1 MMKPPSLTA
10 DHLYSLLAAAIAAML
25 VLSGCSSNPKPTNA
39 QGKALGNTDEQIFV
53 GDTIEKN
60 YDPHVIIK
68 RAEAFFEKD
77 EYAEAAIELT
87 HFMELHRAH
96 ALAPYAQF
104 RLGEAYLKQARTID
118 RDPEPVQKA
127 MAAFEKLRTEYP
139 ASAYDSQAIARIH
152 DCKDWLA
159 QTHMFVGQFY
169 YRREAYLAAA
179 HRFEA
184 ILKDYPEMNV
194 APDALYYLA
203 LSYKE
208 LGATD
213 WAREQLALL
222 SERFPTSPIRA
233 QGDKLL
239 AKLGGPLPVAVAKTD
254 VEKSAPP
261 PQSEPA
267 SVELSLASLVLPE
280 SDPRRSTL
288 PQITAPTLPSSA
300 STLQSNLTFC
310 RLGAWC

>member
-1 MMKPPSLTA
+1 MKSPSQSIRRLC
-10 DHLYSLLAAAIAAML
+10 SLIAAITL

-39 QGKALGNTDEQIFV
+39 QGKALSNTDEQIFV

-60 YDPHVIIK
+60 YDPHVIVK
-68 RAEAFFEKD
+68 RAEAFFDKD

-127 MAAFEKLRTEYP
+127 MAAFEKLRTDYP
-139 ASAYDSQAIARIH
+139 VSAYDSQAVARIH

-159 QTHMFVGQFY
+159 QTHMFVGKFY

-239 AKLGGPLPVAVAKTD
+239 AKLGGPLPVAVAKSNE
-254 VEKSAPP
+254 EKPAPSA
-261 PQSEPA
+261 QAEPA
-267 SVELSLASLVLPE
+267 PAGLALASLVLPE
-280 SDPRRSTL
+280 SDPGRTTI
-288 PQITAPTLPSSA
+288 PQITAPTLPASA
-300 STLQSNLTFC
+300 LQPNLSFC

>member
-1 MMKPPSLTA
+1 MMTLRSLSA
-10 DHLYSLLAAAIAAML
+10 HHLCSLLAAVSL
-25 VLSGCSSNPKPTNA
+25 VLSGCSGNPKPTDA
-39 QGKALGNTDEQIFV
+39 QGKALSNTDEQIFV

-68 RAEAFFEKD
+68 RAEAFFDKE
-77 EYAEAAIELT
+77 EYAEASIELT

-127 MAAFEKLRTEYP
+127 MAAFEKLRTDYP
-139 ASAYDSQAIARIH
+139 SSAYDSQAVARIH

-222 SERFPTSPIRA
+222 SDRFPTSPIRA

-254 VEKSAPP
+254 VEKPAPSA
-261 PQSEPA
+261 QAEPVSA
-267 SVELSLASLVLPE
+267 ELSLASLVLPE
-280 SDPRRSTL
+280 PEPQRATI
-288 PQITAPTLPSSA
+288 PQITPPTVPASA
-300 STLQSNLTFC
+300 SALQPNLTFC

>member
-1 MMKPPSLTA
+1 MMKSSSPSASRLC
-10 DHLYSLLAAAIAAML
+10 SLLAAATL
-25 VLSGCSSNPKPTNA
+25 VLCGCSSNSKPTTA
-39 QGKALGNTDEQIFV
+39 QGKALSNTDEQIFV

-68 RAEAFFEKD
+68 RAEAFFDKD

-127 MAAFEKLRTEYP
+127 MAAFEKLRTDYP
-139 ASAYDSQAIARIH
+139 ASAYETQAVARIH

-254 VEKSAPP
+254 EEKPAP
-261 PQSEPA
+261 
-267 SVELSLASLVLPE
+267 
-280 SDPRRSTL
+280 STR
-288 PQITAPTLPSSA
+288 ITT
-300 STLQSNLTFC
+300 
-310 RLGAWC
+310 

>member
-1 MMKPPSLTA
+1 MTKLTFLSTRLCSLF
-10 DHLYSLLAAAIAAML
+10 AAVTLI
-25 VLSGCSSNPKPTNA
+25 LSGCSSSTKPTNA
-39 QGKALGNTDEQIFV
+39 QGKALSNTDEQIFV

-68 RAEAFFEKD
+68 RAEAFFDKD

-127 MAAFEKLRTEYP
+127 MAAFEKLRTDYA
-139 ASAYDSQAIARIH
+139 ASAYDSQAMARIH
-152 DCKDWLA
+152 DCQDWLA

-184 ILKDYPEMNV
+184 ILKDYPEMTV

-208 LGATD
+208 LGAID

-222 SERFPTSPIRA
+222 SERFPTNPIRV

-239 AKLGGPLPVAVAKTD
+239 AKLGGPLPVAVAKAD
-254 VEKSAPP
+254 AEKPASSSQP
-261 PQSEPA
+261 EPA
-267 SVELSLASLVLPE
+267 PAGFSLASLVLPE
-280 SDPRRSTL
+280 SGPERSTI
-288 PQITAPTLPSSA
+288 PQIAAPTLPASA
-300 STLQSNLTFC
+300 SSLQPNLTFC

>member
-1 MMKPPSLTA
+1 MLKSCFHSAHRLC
-10 DHLYSLLAAAIAAML
+10 LLLAAATL
-25 VLSGCSSNPKPTNA
+25 VLFGCSGSPKPTNA
-39 QGKALGNTDEQIFV
+39 QGKALSNTDEQIFI

-68 RAEAFFEKD
+68 RAESFFDKD

-87 HFMELHRAH
+87 HFMELHRSH

-104 RLGEAYLKQARTID
+104 RLGEAHLKQARTID

-127 MAAFEKLRTEYP
+127 MAAFEKVQTDYP

-159 QTHMFVGQFY
+159 QTHMFVGKFY

-194 APDALYYLA
+194 APDALYFLA

-222 SERFPTSPIRA
+222 SERFPTSPIRTE
-233 QGDKLL
+233 GDKLL

-254 VEKSAPP
+254 EEKPADSAQPESAPTGL
-261 PQSEPA
+261 A
-267 SVELSLASLVLPE
+267 LASLLLPE
-280 SDPRRSTL
+280 SDPERTAI
-288 PQITAPTLPSSA
+288 PQITTPALPASALQPTLS
-300 STLQSNLTFC
+300 FC

>member
-1 MMKPPSLTA
+1 MMKLPSFLSA
-10 DHLYSLLAAAIAAML
+10 RHLCSLLAAAIL
-25 VLSGCSSNPKPTNA
+25 VVSGCSSKPTSPNA
-39 QGKALGNTDEQIFV
+39 QGKALSSTDEQIFI

-68 RAEAFFEKD
+68 RAEAFFDKD

-87 HFMELHRAH
+87 HFMELHRSH
-96 ALAPYAQF
+96 ALAPYAQY

-118 RDPEPVQKA
+118 RDPEPVQTA
-127 MAAFEKLRTEYP
+127 MAAFEKLRTDYP
-139 ASAYDSQAIARIH
+139 ASAYDAQAVARIH

-159 QTHMFVGQFY
+159 QTHMFVGKFY

-233 QGDKLL
+233 EGDKLL

-254 VEKSAPP
+254 VDQPEPSQAEPGPP
-261 PQSEPA
+261 G
-267 SVELSLASLVLPE
+267 LSLAALVLPDSG
-280 SDPRRSTL
+280 SDRATI
-288 PQITAPTLPSSA
+288 PQIAAPSLPASA
-300 STLQSNLTFC
+300 SALQPNLTFC